1 MEDCVP
7 KIEFEMR
14 EMVKRHFTVDS
25 LIQYAYLFLMD
36 RLKEQLPFGR
46 LTVLHYRMFGGEGA
60 AVYRAAAAVE
70 FLILATDIFDDL
82 QDQDAPKQAW
92 SEAPL
97 PIALHLAAAFLT
109 LSQQAMMDSEF
120 DSSHVQTTM
129 KMMNLQLLQAANGQ
143 MMDLMNV
150 VSDEQ
155 SYFQS
160 IKQKSAA
167 LIVHACMTG
176 VMLTGRGWHPIV
188 AEYAVEVGMAA
199 QIKND
204 IRDLLRWDEK
214 NDFLQ
219 RKKTLLTLYMLED
232 AVDQHNWIRDYFEGR
247 LNEADVA
254 DKRGLL
260 EEAYEKSGAMLY
272 GSVVMRTHYNRFME
286 LLESVPEV
294 AVHKEML
301 LSILAKE

>member
-36 RLKEQLPFGR
+36 RLNEQLPFGR

-143 MMDLMNV
+143 MMDLMNA
-150 VSDEQ
+150 VSDEH

-254 DKRGLL
+254 DKRGLF

-272 GSVVMRTHYNRFME
+272 GLVVMRTHYNRFME
-286 LLESVPEV
+286 LMESVPEV

>member
-36 RLKEQLPFGR
+36 RLNEQLPFGR

-92 SEAPL
+92 SQAPL

-143 MMDLMNV
+143 MMDLMNA

-286 LLESVPEV
+286 LMESVPEV
-294 AVHKEML
+294 ALHKEML

>member
-14 EMVKRHFTVDS
+14 EMVRRHFTVDS

-36 RLKEQLPFGR
+36 RLNEQLPFGR

-143 MMDLMNV
+143 MMDLMNA

-286 LLESVPEV
+286 LMDSVPEV
-294 AVHKEML
+294 AGHKEML